1 MSFNKVILIGRLT
14 ADPEFSQSASGVSF
28 CRFSIAVDRGYAK
41 NGQEKQTDFFR
52 VSTFR
57 QTAEFVSRYFTK
69 GKLILVEGKVQ
80 NDNYTDQN
88 GVKHYSCNIVAD
100 NVSFVGSKSDDNM
113 NGNGYQPNGFQPN
126 GYQPNNN
133 GYAPNYNYQPNNYGY
148 QPNNNG
154 YQPNNNGG
162 FQQDNGYQP
171 NNNGNF
177 QQDNGYQP
185 NNNNGSFQQD
195 NNNFQ
200 QNPQNMSSPQ
210 EVQPDHFESGSLS
223 DFEEILSDGEVP
235 F

>member
-88 GVKHYSCNIVAD
+88 GVKHYSCSIVAD

-113 NGNGYQPNGFQPN
+113 NGNGYQPNGYQPN
-126 GYQPNNN
+126 NNN

-154 YQPNNNGG
+154 NFQPNNGGNFQQNNGYQPNNNGG
-162 FQQDNGYQP
+162 FQQDNNIP
-171 NNNGNF
+171 
-177 QQDNGYQP
+177 
-185 NNNNGSFQQD
+185 
-195 NNNFQ
+195 Q

>member
-113 NGNGYQPNGFQPN
+113 NGNGYQPNG
-126 GYQPNNN
+126 YQPNNN

-154 YQPNNNGG
+154 NFQPNNGGNSQQNNGYQPNNNGG
-162 FQQDNGYQP
+162 FQQDNNIP
-171 NNNGNF
+171 
-177 QQDNGYQP
+177 
-185 NNNNGSFQQD
+185 
-195 NNNFQ
+195 Q

>member
-100 NVSFVGSKSDDNM
+100 NVSFVGSKCDDNM
-113 NGNGYQPNGFQPN
+113 NGNGYQPN

-154 YQPNNNGG
+154 NFQPNNSGNFQQNNGYQPNNNGG
-162 FQQDNGYQP
+162 FQQDN
-171 NNNGNF
+171 NI
-177 QQDNGYQP
+177 
-185 NNNNGSFQQD
+185 S
-195 NNNFQ
+195 Q

>member
-14 ADPEFSQSASGVSF
+14 ADPEFSQSASGISF

-113 NGNGYQPNGFQPN
+113 NGNGYQPNG
-126 GYQPNNN
+126 YQPNNN

-154 YQPNNNGG
+154 NFQPNNGGNFQQNNGYQPNNNGG
-162 FQQDNGYQP
+162 FQQDNNIP
-171 NNNGNF
+171 
-177 QQDNGYQP
+177 
-185 NNNNGSFQQD
+185 
-195 NNNFQ
+195 Q

>member
-14 ADPEFSQSASGVSF
+14 TDPEFSQSASGVSF
-28 CRFSIAVDRGYAK
+28 CKFSIAVDRGYAK

-113 NGNGYQPNGFQPN
+113 NGNGYQPNG
-126 GYQPNNN
+126 YQPNNN

-154 YQPNNNGG
+154 NFQPNNGGNFQQNNGYQPNNNGG
-162 FQQDNGYQP
+162 FQQDNNIP
-171 NNNGNF
+171 
-177 QQDNGYQP
+177 
-185 NNNNGSFQQD
+185 
-195 NNNFQ
+195 Q
-200 QNPQNMSSPQ
+200 QNPQNMSSSQ

>member
-113 NGNGYQPNGFQPN
+113 NGNGYQPNG
-126 GYQPNNN
+126 YQPNNN

-154 YQPNNNGG
+154 NFQPNNSGNFQQNNGYQPNTNGG
-162 FQQDNGYQP
+162 FQQDNNIP
-171 NNNGNF
+171 
-177 QQDNGYQP
+177 
-185 NNNNGSFQQD
+185 
-195 NNNFQ
+195 Q

>member
-88 GVKHYSCNIVAD
+88 GVKHYSCSIVAD

-113 NGNGYQPNGFQPN
+113 NGNGYQPN

-154 YQPNNNGG
+154 NFQPNNSGNFQQNNGYQPNTNGG
-162 FQQDNGYQP
+162 FQQDNNIP
-171 NNNGNF
+171 
-177 QQDNGYQP
+177 
-185 NNNNGSFQQD
+185 
-195 NNNFQ
+195 Q

>member
-113 NGNGYQPNGFQPN
+113 NGNGYQPNG
-126 GYQPNNN
+126 YQPNNN

-154 YQPNNNGG
+154 NFQPNNGGNFQQNNGYQPNNNGG
-162 FQQDNGYQP
+162 FQQDNNIP
-171 NNNGNF
+171 
-177 QQDNGYQP
+177 
-185 NNNNGSFQQD
+185 
-195 NNNFQ
+195 Q

>member
-113 NGNGYQPNGFQPN
+113 NGNGYQPNG
-126 GYQPNNN
+126 YQPNNY

-154 YQPNNNGG
+154 NFQPNNSGNFQQNNGYQPNNNGG
-162 FQQDNGYQP
+162 FQQDN
-171 NNNGNF
+171 NI
-177 QQDNGYQP
+177 
-185 NNNNGSFQQD
+185 S
-195 NNNFQ
+195 Q

>member
-88 GVKHYSCNIVAD
+88 GVKHYSCSIVAD

-113 NGNGYQPNGFQPN
+113 NGNGYQPN

-154 YQPNNNGG
+154 NFQPNNSGNFQQNNGYQPNNNGG
-162 FQQDNGYQP
+162 FQQDNNIP
-171 NNNGNF
+171 
-177 QQDNGYQP
+177 
-185 NNNNGSFQQD
+185 
-195 NNNFQ
+195 Q

>member
-88 GVKHYSCNIVAD
+88 GVKHYSCSIVAD

-113 NGNGYQPNGFQPN
+113 NGNGYQPN

-154 YQPNNNGG
+154 NFQPNNGGNFQPNNNGG
-162 FQQDNGYQP
+162 
-171 NNNGNF
+171 
-177 QQDNGYQP
+177 
-185 NNNNGSFQQD
+185 SQQD
-195 NNNFQ
+195 NNIPQ

>member
-52 VSTFR
+52 ITAFR
-57 QTAEFVSRYFTK
+57 QQAEFVSRYFTK

-113 NGNGYQPNGFQPN
+113 NGNGYQPNG
-126 GYQPNNN
+126 YQPNNN

-154 YQPNNNGG
+154 NFQPNSGGNFQQNNGYQPNNNGG
-162 FQQDNGYQP
+162 FQQDNNIP
-171 NNNGNF
+171 
-177 QQDNGYQP
+177 
-185 NNNNGSFQQD
+185 
-195 NNNFQ
+195 Q

>member
-88 GVKHYSCNIVAD
+88 GVKHYSCSIVAD

-113 NGNGYQPNGFQPN
+113 NGNGYQPNGYQPNNN

-133 GYAPNYNYQPNNYGY
+133 GNFQPNNGGNF
-148 QPNNNG
+148 QQNNG

-162 FQQDNGYQP
+162 FQQDNNIP
-171 NNNGNF
+171 
-177 QQDNGYQP
+177 
-185 NNNNGSFQQD
+185 
-195 NNNFQ
+195 Q

>member
-88 GVKHYSCNIVAD
+88 GVKHYSCSIVAD

-113 NGNGYQPNGFQPN
+113 NGNGYQPN

-154 YQPNNNGG
+154 NFQPNNGGGNFQQNNGYQPNNNGG
-162 FQQDNGYQP
+162 FQQDNNIP
-171 NNNGNF
+171 
-177 QQDNGYQP
+177 
-185 NNNNGSFQQD
+185 
-195 NNNFQ
+195 Q

>member
-88 GVKHYSCNIVAD
+88 GVKHYSCSIVAD

-113 NGNGYQPNGFQPN
+113 NGNGYQPN

-154 YQPNNNGG
+154 NFQSNNGGNFQQNNGYQPNNNGG
-162 FQQDNGYQP
+162 FQQDNNIP
-171 NNNGNF
+171 
-177 QQDNGYQP
+177 
-185 NNNNGSFQQD
+185 
-195 NNNFQ
+195 Q

>member
-88 GVKHYSCNIVAD
+88 GVKHYSCSIVAD

-113 NGNGYQPNGFQPN
+113 NGNGYQPN

-148 QPNNNG
+148 QPNNNNGNFQPNNGGNFQQNNG

-162 FQQDNGYQP
+162 FQQDNNIP
-171 NNNGNF
+171 
-177 QQDNGYQP
+177 
-185 NNNNGSFQQD
+185 
-195 NNNFQ
+195 Q

>member
-1 MSFNKVILIGRLT
+1 MSFNKVILIGNLV

-28 CRFSIAVDRGYAK
+28 CRFTIAVNRSFSK
-41 NGQEKQTDFFR
+41 NNANPQTDFLR
-52 VSTFR
+52 ITTFR

-69 GKLILVEGKVQ
+69 GKPILVEGKIQ
-80 NDNYTDQN
+80 NDNYTDKD
-88 GVKHYSCNIVAD
+88 GVKRYSLSIVAD
-100 NVSFVGSKSDDNM
+100 NVSFVGSKADNM
-113 NGNGYQPNGFQPN
+113 NGNGYQPN

-154 YQPNNNGG
+154 NFQPNNGGNFQQNNGYQPNNNGG
-162 FQQDNGYQP
+162 FQQDNNIP
-171 NNNGNF
+171 
-177 QQDNGYQP
+177 
-185 NNNNGSFQQD
+185 
-195 NNNFQ
+195 Q

>member
-88 GVKHYSCNIVAD
+88 GVKHYSCSIVAD

-113 NGNGYQPNGFQPN
+113 NGNGYQPN

-154 YQPNNNGG
+154 NFQPNNGG
-162 FQQDNGYQP
+162 NFQQNNGYQP
-171 NNNGNF
+171 
-177 QQDNGYQP
+177 
-185 NNNNGSFQQD
+185 NNNGSFQQD
-195 NNNFQ
+195 NNIPQ

>member
-69 GKLILVEGKVQ
+69 GKLILIEGKVQ

-88 GVKHYSCNIVAD
+88 GVKHYSCSIVAD

-113 NGNGYQPNGFQPN
+113 NGNGYQPN

-154 YQPNNNGG
+154 NFQPNNGGNFQQNNGYQPNNNGG
-162 FQQDNGYQP
+162 FQQDNNIP
-171 NNNGNF
+171 
-177 QQDNGYQP
+177 
-185 NNNNGSFQQD
+185 
-195 NNNFQ
+195 Q

>member
-14 ADPEFSQSASGVSF
+14 ADPEFSQSTSGVSF

-88 GVKHYSCNIVAD
+88 GVKHYSCSIVAD

-113 NGNGYQPNGFQPN
+113 NGNGYQPNGYQPN
-126 GYQPNNN
+126 NNN

-148 QPNNNG
+148 QPNNNNGNFQPNNGGNFQQNNG

-162 FQQDNGYQP
+162 FQQDNNIP
-171 NNNGNF
+171 
-177 QQDNGYQP
+177 
-185 NNNNGSFQQD
+185 
-195 NNNFQ
+195 Q

>member
-52 VSTFR
+52 ITAFR
-57 QTAEFVSRYFTK
+57 QQAEFVSRYFTK

-88 GVKHYSCNIVAD
+88 GVKHYSCSIVAD

-113 NGNGYQPNGFQPN
+113 NGNGYQPN

-154 YQPNNNGG
+154 NFQPNNGGNFQQNNGYQPNNNGG
-162 FQQDNGYQP
+162 FQQDNNIP
-171 NNNGNF
+171 
-177 QQDNGYQP
+177 
-185 NNNNGSFQQD
+185 
-195 NNNFQ
+195 Q

>member
-88 GVKHYSCNIVAD
+88 GIKHYSCNIVAD

-113 NGNGYQPNGFQPN
+113 NGNGYQPNG
-126 GYQPNNN
+126 YQPNNN

-154 YQPNNNGG
+154 NFQPNNGGNFQQNNGYQPNNNGG
-162 FQQDNGYQP
+162 FQQDNNIP
-171 NNNGNF
+171 
-177 QQDNGYQP
+177 
-185 NNNNGSFQQD
+185 
-195 NNNFQ
+195 Q

>member
-88 GVKHYSCNIVAD
+88 GVKHYSCSIVAD

-113 NGNGYQPNGFQPN
+113 NGNGYQPNR
-126 GYQPNNN
+126 YQPNNN

-154 YQPNNNGG
+154 NFQPNNGGNFQQNNGYQPNNNGG
-162 FQQDNGYQP
+162 FQQDNNIP
-171 NNNGNF
+171 
-177 QQDNGYQP
+177 
-185 NNNNGSFQQD
+185 
-195 NNNFQ
+195 Q

>member
-88 GVKHYSCNIVAD
+88 GVKHYSCSIVAD

-113 NGNGYQPNGFQPN
+113 NGNGYQPNG
-126 GYQPNNN
+126 
-133 GYAPNYNYQPNNYGY
+133 YQPNNYGY
-148 QPNNNG
+148 QPNNNGNFQPNNGGNFQQNNG

-162 FQQDNGYQP
+162 FQQDNNIP
-171 NNNGNF
+171 
-177 QQDNGYQP
+177 
-185 NNNNGSFQQD
+185 
-195 NNNFQ
+195 Q

>member
-14 ADPEFSQSASGVSF
+14 ADPEFSQSANGVSF

-57 QTAEFVSRYFTK
+57 QNAEFVSRYFTK
-69 GKLILVEGKVQ
+69 GKLILVEGKIQ
-80 NDNYTDQN
+80 NNNYTDQN
-88 GVKHYSCNIVAD
+88 GIKHYSCEIVAD
-100 NVSFVGSKSDDNM
+100 NVSFVGSKADNM

-133 GYAPNYNYQPNNYGY
+133 GYAPNYNYQPNN
-148 QPNNNG
+148 NG

-171 NNNGNF
+171 NNNG
-177 QQDNGYQP
+177 G
-185 NNNNGSFQQD
+185 FQQD

-210 EVQPDHFESGSLS
+210 EVQPERFENGSLS

>member
-88 GVKHYSCNIVAD
+88 GVKHYSCSIVAD

-113 NGNGYQPNGFQPN
+113 NGNGYQPN

-154 YQPNNNGG
+154 NFQPNNGGNFQQNNGYQPNTNGG
-162 FQQDNGYQP
+162 FQQDNNIP
-171 NNNGNF
+171 
-177 QQDNGYQP
+177 
-185 NNNNGSFQQD
+185 
-195 NNNFQ
+195 Q

>member
-113 NGNGYQPNGFQPN
+113 NGNGYQPNG
-126 GYQPNNN
+126 YQPNNY

-154 YQPNNNGG
+154 NFQPNNGGNFQQNNGYQPNNNGG
-162 FQQDNGYQP
+162 FQQDNNIP
-171 NNNGNF
+171 
-177 QQDNGYQP
+177 
-185 NNNNGSFQQD
+185 
-195 NNNFQ
+195 Q

>member
-88 GVKHYSCNIVAD
+88 GVKHYSCSIVAD

-113 NGNGYQPNGFQPN
+113 NGNGYQPN

-154 YQPNNNGG
+154 NFQQNNGYQPNNNGG
-162 FQQDNGYQP
+162 FQQDNNIP
-171 NNNGNF
+171 
-177 QQDNGYQP
+177 
-185 NNNNGSFQQD
+185 
-195 NNNFQ
+195 Q

>member
-88 GVKHYSCNIVAD
+88 GVKHYSCSIVAD

-113 NGNGYQPNGFQPN
+113 NGNGYQPNG
-126 GYQPNNN
+126 YQPNNY

-154 YQPNNNGG
+154 NFQPNNGGNFQQNNGYQPNNNGG
-162 FQQDNGYQP
+162 FQQDNNIP
-171 NNNGNF
+171 
-177 QQDNGYQP
+177 
-185 NNNNGSFQQD
+185 
-195 NNNFQ
+195 Q

>member
-88 GVKHYSCNIVAD
+88 GVKHYSCSIVAD

-113 NGNGYQPNGFQPN
+113 NGNGYQPN

-154 YQPNNNGG
+154 NFQPNNGGNFQQNNGYQPNNNGG
-162 FQQDNGYQP
+162 FQQDNNIP
-171 NNNGNF
+171 
-177 QQDNGYQP
+177 
-185 NNNNGSFQQD
+185 
-195 NNNFQ
+195 Q

>member
-113 NGNGYQPNGFQPN
+113 NGNGYQPNG
-126 GYQPNNN
+126 YQPNNN

-154 YQPNNNGG
+154 NFQPNNGCNFQQNNGYQPNNNGG
-162 FQQDNGYQP
+162 FQQDN
-171 NNNGNF
+171 NN
-177 QQDNGYQP
+177 
-185 NNNNGSFQQD
+185 S
-195 NNNFQ
+195 Q

>member
-69 GKLILVEGKVQ
+69 GKLILVEGKVK

-88 GVKHYSCNIVAD
+88 GVKHYSCSIVAD

-113 NGNGYQPNGFQPN
+113 NGNGYQPN

-154 YQPNNNGG
+154 NFQPNNGGNFQQNNGYQPNNNGG
-162 FQQDNGYQP
+162 FQQDNNIP
-171 NNNGNF
+171 
-177 QQDNGYQP
+177 
-185 NNNNGSFQQD
+185 
-195 NNNFQ
+195 Q

>member
-52 VSTFR
+52 ITAFR
-57 QTAEFVSRYFTK
+57 QQAEFVSRYFTK

-113 NGNGYQPNGFQPN
+113 NGNGYQPNG
-126 GYQPNNN
+126 YQPNNN

-154 YQPNNNGG
+154 NFQPNNGGNFQQNNGYQPNNNGG
-162 FQQDNGYQP
+162 FQQDNNIP
-171 NNNGNF
+171 
-177 QQDNGYQP
+177 
-185 NNNNGSFQQD
+185 
-195 NNNFQ
+195 Q

>member
-113 NGNGYQPNGFQPN
+113 NGNGYQPNG
-126 GYQPNNN
+126 YQPNNN

-154 YQPNNNGG
+154 NFQPNNGGNSQQNNGYQSNNNGG
-162 FQQDNGYQP
+162 FQQDNNIP
-171 NNNGNF
+171 
-177 QQDNGYQP
+177 
-185 NNNNGSFQQD
+185 
-195 NNNFQ
+195 Q

>member
-1 MSFNKVILIGRLT
+1 MSFNKVILIGNLV

-28 CRFSIAVDRGYAK
+28 CRFRIAVNRGYSK
-41 NGQEKQTDFFR
+41 NSQENQADFFR
-52 VSTFR
+52 ITAFR
-57 QTAEFVSRYFTK
+57 QQAEFVSRYFTK
-69 GKLILVEGKVQ
+69 GKPILVEGKIQ

-88 GVKHYSCNIVAD
+88 GVKHYSFSIVAD
-100 NVSFVGSKSDDNM
+100 NVSFVSSKFDDNM

-171 NNNGNF
+171 NNN
-177 QQDNGYQP
+177 NG
-185 NNNNGSFQQD
+185 GFQQD
-195 NNNFQ
+195 NNIPQ

>member
-100 NVSFVGSKSDDNM
+100 NVRFVGSKSDDNM
-113 NGNGYQPNGFQPN
+113 TGNGYQPN

-154 YQPNNNGG
+154 NFQPNNSGNFQQNNGYQPNNNGG
-162 FQQDNGYQP
+162 FQQDN
-171 NNNGNF
+171 NI
-177 QQDNGYQP
+177 
-185 NNNNGSFQQD
+185 S
-195 NNNFQ
+195 Q

>member
-1 MSFNKVILIGRLT
+1 MVNKVILIGRLT

-113 NGNGYQPNGFQPN
+113 NGNGYQPNG
-126 GYQPNNN
+126 YQPNNN

-154 YQPNNNGG
+154 NFQPNNSGNFQQNNGYQPNNNGG
-162 FQQDNGYQP
+162 FQQDN
-171 NNNGNF
+171 NI
-177 QQDNGYQP
+177 
-185 NNNNGSFQQD
+185 S
-195 NNNFQ
+195 Q

>member
-113 NGNGYQPNGFQPN
+113 NGNGYQPNG
-126 GYQPNNN
+126 YQPNNN

-154 YQPNNNGG
+154 NFQPNNSGNFQQNNGYQPNNNGG
-162 FQQDNGYQP
+162 FQQDN
-171 NNNGNF
+171 NI
-177 QQDNGYQP
+177 
-185 NNNNGSFQQD
+185 S
-195 NNNFQ
+195 Q
-200 QNPQNMSSPQ
+200 QNPQKILTPKH
-210 EVQPDHFESGSLS
+210 VPPDILKVVASL
-223 DFEEILSDGEVP
+223 ILKK